1 MHLQIS
7 KKIVIYLFVYFML
20 VTINNINFLK
30 FDLLKIKNLEIY
42 GLNKSENEKL
52 KQEIKY
58 LQNKSIFFLNKS
70 KILNSINSNEIIEE
84 FIVFKKYPSSL
95 NIEIKKADYLAI
107 TKKNQLDYYIGSNG
121 NLIKYDNSLK
131 DLPYVFGDVDTQ
143 NFLMIKK
150 IIDSTNLNFYE
161 IKNLYFYKSQ
171 RWDIEMKNGLV
182 IKLPLES
189 VKSSLDILDKLKK
202 KEEFKKIKVIDFR
215 QNKQIVINE

>member
-1 MHLQIS
+1 M
-7 KKIVIYLFVYFML
+7 
-20 VTINNINFLK
+20 
-30 FDLLKIKNLEIY
+30 
-42 GLNKSENEKL
+42 
-52 KQEIKY
+52 
-58 LQNKSIFFLNKS
+58 
-70 KILNSINSNEIIEE
+70 
-84 FIVFKKYPSSL
+84 
-95 NIEIKKADYLAI
+95 
-107 TKKNQLDYYIGSNG
+107 
-121 NLIKYDNSLK
+121 
-131 DLPYVFGDVDTQ
+131 PYVFGDVDTQ

>member
-121 NLIKYDNSLK
+121 KLIKYDNSFK